1 MVERGGGDLLE
12 RLGPDLSA
20 AVLRCLDD
28 PTDLVRS
35 ATVSQSWHRFVITN
49 GFCKKLCLRTTP
61 EVSCFVR
68 SIEVGGWSHA
78 IKVGPNCSD
87 HWQTLKSEHRIF
99 AYLGHRIVSP
109 RFFTEITMDSIAVS
123 PSTDRIENMLRN
135 TLGLYMFSSYRFSK
149 GKSLLNFRLSCKF
162 CVVHEIKMQ
171 LPEVF
176 DFCEP
181 ISSPLEILRF
191 RLGHM
196 RNENA
201 TPEESL
207 LGNFVWTY
215 VSPEL
220 STIETDDFQS
230 FKLQRPVICIDGVL
244 QIEMVGRDPAYE
256 LPDICDSQVKAI
268 VSPLA
273 PAFDV
278 NLLDRLGNSILLYFP
293 RAVEYLD
300 DVTAQKPPRSSRWK
314 PWMKVKRR
322 KKTRW
327 NHDSE
332 YR

>member
-35 ATVSQSWHRFVITN
+35 ASVSQSWHRFVITN
-49 GFCKKLCLRTTP
+49 GFCKKLCLKTTP

-68 SIEVGGWSHA
+68 SIEVGGWSDT

-87 HWQTLKSEHRIF
+87 HWQMLESEHRIF

-109 RFFTEITMDSIAVS
+109 RFLTEITMESIAVS
-123 PSTDRIENMLRN
+123 TSTGRIENMLPN
-135 TLGLYMFSSYRFSK
+135 NLGLDMFSSYRFSK

-176 DFCEP
+176 YFCEP

-196 RNENA
+196 RDENA
-201 TPEESL
+201 TPKESL

-215 VSPEL
+215 VSPGF
-220 STIETDDFQS
+220 SIIETDDFQS

-244 QIEMVGRDPAYE
+244 QIEMLSRDPSY
-256 LPDICDSQVKAI
+256 DDSQVKAI
-268 VSPLA
+268 VCPLT

-278 NLLDRLGNSILLYFP
+278 NLLDRMGNSILMYFP
-293 RAVEYLD
+293 GAVEYLD
-300 DVTAQKPPRSSRWK
+300 DVTAQQPRRSSRRK
-314 PWMKVKRR
+314 LWMKERRR
-322 KKTRW
+322 KKNR
-327 NHDSE
+327 
-332 YR
+332 